1 MSTFPN
7 IYTHRKVADHGARP
21 CDVCFKACTSVLVAS
36 GQKDFFFTCPAHLK
50 DKAFCSPIIDNNA
63 VAAQEKKIIDDEIV
77 RLKTEY
83 EDKKN
88 KGKNAEAESDSK
100 TEKATSDVSLE
111 KSTPAKNAKVGS
123 EPVVIS
129 KEEPSLFALH
139 KIFFQQ
145 RLDKKKKNEMAKRS
159 SERVLSPSLF
169 PQVPKNLP

>member
-7 IYTHRKVADHGARP
+7 IYTHRKVADHGAKP

-88 KGKNAEAESDSK
+88 KGKNKEAESDSK
-100 TEKATSDVSLE
+100 TEKASADVGPE
-111 KSTPAKNAKVGS
+111 KSIPANNVKVGP
-123 EPVVIS
+123 EPAVIS
-129 KEEPSLFALH
+129 KADPSLFALH

-145 RLDKKKKNEMAKRS
+145 RLDKKKKTEMVKRS
-159 SERVLSPSLF
+159 TERVLNPSLF
-169 PQVPKNLP
+169 PQVPRNLP